1 MTKEMNQSVLNIYT
15 ENSIGHIKKSVLNT
29 LKNADLLGVDDKLT
43 VLGEVYAISMMSLA
57 KQCSELSLEYETI
70 NISYEGRP
78 EKALLEY
85 YKSLGYIGSSSEGS
99 GILTVLKAF
108 MLDKLAQHNFINN
121 REDACT
127 RYLEAQF
134 TILKQKKG
142 EIISSILSVSKP
154 RYLSNFQEIISQPFI
169 AGEYPELSLEFANAM
184 YDAININIYIA
195 LANKFAEDPYRY
207 RSGWP
212 DLTLIKGNEVQF
224 IEVKTSDKLHESQLV
239 TIPVM
244 RKILPF
250 TFRVC
255 KVTRNQNN

>member
-1 MTKEMNQSVLNIYT
+1 MTKEINQFVLNIYT
-15 ENSIGHIKKSVLNT
+15 DNSIGSIKKSVLNT
-29 LKNADLLGVDDKLT
+29 LRNADLLGSDDRLT
-43 VLGEVYAISMMSLA
+43 ASGEVYAISMMSLT

-78 EKALLEY
+78 EKALLVY
-85 YKSLGYIGSSSEGS
+85 YESLGYIGISSEGS

-108 MLDKLAQHNFINN
+108 MLDKLAQYNSINN
-121 REDACT
+121 RNDACT
-127 RYLEAQF
+127 RYLEAQL
-134 TILKQKKG
+134 TILKEKKE
-142 EIISSILSVSKP
+142 EIISSISSVSKT

-169 AGEYPELSLEFANAM
+169 AIEYPELNLEFASAM

-195 LANKFAEDPYRY
+195 LANKFIEDPYKY

-224 IEVKTSDKLHESQLV
+224 IEVKTSDKLHASQLI
-239 TIPVM
+239 TIPIM

>member
-15 ENSIGHIKKSVLNT
+15 GNSIESIKKSMLNT
-29 LKNADLLGVDDKLT
+29 LRNTDILGIDDRLT
-43 VLGEVYAISMMSLA
+43 VLGKVYAISMMTLA
-57 KQCSELSLEYETI
+57 KQCLELSLEYDTL
-70 NISYEGRP
+70 NIAYKGRP
-78 EKALLEY
+78 EKALLAY
-85 YKSLGYIGSSSEGS
+85 YKSLGYIGISSEGI

-108 MLDKLAQHNFINN
+108 MLDKLAQYNFFNN
-121 REDACT
+121 RKDACT
-127 RYLEAQF
+127 RYLEAQL
-134 TILKQKKG
+134 TILKEKKG
-142 EIISSILSVSKP
+142 EIISSISSVSRT

-169 AGEYPELSLEFANAM
+169 AGEYPELSLEFASAM

-195 LANKFAEDPYRY
+195 LANTFAEDPYKY

-224 IEVKTSDKLHESQLV
+224 IEVKTTDKLHGSQLV

-244 RKILPF
+244 RNILPF

-255 KVTRNQNN
+255 RVIRNQNN